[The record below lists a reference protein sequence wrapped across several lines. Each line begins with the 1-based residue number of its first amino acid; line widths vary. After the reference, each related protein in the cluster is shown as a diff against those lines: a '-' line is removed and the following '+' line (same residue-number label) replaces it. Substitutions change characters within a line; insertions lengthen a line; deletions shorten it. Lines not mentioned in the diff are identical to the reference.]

1 MTLTEEEMNKIRGLN
16 KEKRYF
22 NMPYEDQVK
31 WFSQYN
37 PQD

>member
-1 MTLTEEEMNKIRGLN
+1 MERMHQLN

-22 NMPYEDQVK
+22 NMFYEDQVK

-37 PQD
+37 PTD